1 MFRLFVFVD
10 VIKPVILFTHLK
22 SRSNNFELMKT
33 LSWVA
38 RNLSNTKRI
47 KIVEDKVEAHNYR
60 RNFQFRYIKFMLLNI
75 NVNYDIKEWWQN
87 LSNCSHQVITCSKS
101 LKRPFNKSCIILLLV
116 FKKLTLSN
124 ISN

>member
-33 LSWVA
+33 LSWVV
-38 RNLSNTKRI
+38 RNLRNTKRI
-47 KIVEDKVEAHNYR
+47 KIVEDKVEVHNYR

-87 LSNCSHQVITCSKS
+87 LSN
-101 LKRPFNKSCIILLLV
+101 
-116 FKKLTLSN
+116 
-124 ISN
+124 

>member
-33 LSWVA
+33 LSWVV
-38 RNLSNTKRI
+38 RNLRNTKRI
-47 KIVEDKVEAHNYR
+47 KIVEDKVEVHNYR

-87 LSNCSHQVITCSKS
+87 LSNFSHQVITCSKS
-101 LKRPFNKSCIILLLV
+101 LKRPFSKSCIILLLV